1 MHAHTQPSREEHAH
15 TQPSREVH
23 AHTNSLMGKSM
34 LTHAVYRRV
43 HAHTQLSGEEYKH
56 FVGVEYKP
64 GRPNVE

>member
-1 MHAHTQPSREEHAH
+1 MHAHTQLTGKVHAH

-23 AHTNSLMGKSM
+23 AHTRSLMGKSM
-34 LTHAVYRRV
+34 LTHTVYRRV
-43 HAHTQLSGEEYKH
+43 HAHTQLSGEEYKR